1 MDLISMALAK
11 ASLLLNFLRHVIP
24 IPLPGFTIV
33 SRSAFAKAPARQ
45 ETAEMSPYPFRHTV
59 PVPFPRL
66 STIGREGLAPYR
78 AVFVPRI
85 PAIHYDY
92 VFSLEGVFGKK
103 VAHVIFK

>member
-1 MDLISMALAK
+1 MDRLIRSPPGLTG
-11 ASLLLNFLRHVIP
+11 SPLGLCNLWRGIP

-45 ETAEMSPYPFRHTV
+45 ETAEMSPYPFRHIV

-78 AVFVPRI
+78 TVFVSRI
-85 PAIHYDY
+85 PPVHYDY
-92 VFSLEGVFGKK
+92 VFSFE
-103 VAHVIFK
+103 